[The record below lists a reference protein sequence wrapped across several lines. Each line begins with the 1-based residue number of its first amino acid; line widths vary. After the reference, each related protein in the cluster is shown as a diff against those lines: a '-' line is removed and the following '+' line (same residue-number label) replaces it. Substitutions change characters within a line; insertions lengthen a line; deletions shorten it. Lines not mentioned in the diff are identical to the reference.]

1 MVMIVEYLP
10 YFAADSTCDI
20 TIDPTNQNQYIVWG
34 VGGLGETAF
43 KHFTRAECK
52 CFVYVCIFVC
62 VQQYLFV

>member
-20 TIDPTNQNQYIVWG
+20 TIDPTNRNQYIVWG

-43 KHFTRAECK
+43 QHFTRASCK
-52 CFVYVCIFVC
+52 
-62 VQQYLFV
+62 